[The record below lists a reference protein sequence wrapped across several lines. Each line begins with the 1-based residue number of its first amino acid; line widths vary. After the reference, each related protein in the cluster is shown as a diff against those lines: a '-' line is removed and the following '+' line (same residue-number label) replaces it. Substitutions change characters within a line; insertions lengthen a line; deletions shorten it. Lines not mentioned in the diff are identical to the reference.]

1 MNNRFTEKAEKT
13 IIHAT
18 TLASELGHTYIGT
31 EHLLLSLLSDEAT
44 TSYLLLSRNGVYYN
58 DTERTVK
65 EYSGVGTKSSLTSKD
80 MTPRYKKVLL
90 RSQKVC
96 EKYGGLKIGTEHLLM
111 ALFEERE
118 CVATKIIERLDVDIG
133 AIKDELI
140 TLLRTEEHNSSSI
153 KARTMQ
159 KTTVLESYGKSLTRM
174 AAAGKLDPV
183 IGRDAETERIIRILS
198 RKSKNN
204 PCLIGEAGVGKT
216 AIVEGLALRIVSGA
230 VPKPLLNKEI
240 ISIDLPLLIAGAKY
254 RGDFEE
260 RIKNV
265 IDEASKSKNVILFI
279 DEIHTIVG
287 AGAAEGAIDA
297 ANIIKP
303 QLARGEIQLIGAT
316 TLYEY
321 RKYIEKDSALERR
334 FQPLAV
340 DEASVE
346 ASIDILKGLRERY
359 EAHHGV
365 KITDEAISCAVNL
378 SERFMKDRYLPD
390 KAIDVIDE
398 ACAKLNVK
406 NNFKSDKIQKAEE
419 KLKQIKKDKEDAL
432 LKHDYP
438 LALSLG
444 DIELLY
450 TAEIKSLTEKAANS
464 SPLILTAKDIKDM
477 MFEITG
483 VPQSERDVKISP
495 DALSEMLSEKIIG
508 QSSAIKALCSAV
520 CRSNSGINDEHR
532 PKGVFLFLGE
542 SGVGKTALAKE
553 LAKALFGSYDAILRY
568 DMSEFS
574 EPHSISKLIG
584 SPPGYVGYGEGGTLT
599 EKIRRKPFSVVLFDE
614 IEKSHPEVRNL
625 LLQITDDGILTDSTG
640 RRVNFKNSYI
650 IMTSNVGKEGF
661 RGAGVGFLDATD
673 HTKTFMVIDKL
684 KEYFSDEFINRID
697 EIIPFAN
704 MNTEILEKICIHRL
718 SELSARLSALNVNF
732 EYDNDV
738 PRALAERS
746 YTPGFGA
753 RPLLRKIVYDVENPI
768 AELIVKKELEPND
781 TALLRLSNGAVK
793 IEKKELSK
801 RI

>member
-1 MNNRFTEKAEKT
+1 MNNRFTEKAQKI

-18 TLASELGHTYIGT
+18 TIASELGHTYIGT
-31 EHLLLSLLSDEAT
+31 EHLLLSLLSDEA
-44 TSYLLLSRNGVYYN
+44 SCSCVILSRNGVYYG
-58 DTERTVK
+58 DAEKTVK
-65 EYSGVGTKSSLTSKD
+65 EYSGVGTKSSLSSKD

-90 RSQKVC
+90 KSQKVC

-111 ALFEERE
+111 ALLEERE
-118 CVATKIIERLDVDIG
+118 CVATKIIEKLDADMG
-133 AIKDELI
+133 GIKDELI
-140 TLLRTEEHNSSSI
+140 TLLRTEEHNSSAM
-153 KARTMQ
+153 KAHNVQ
-159 KTTVLESYGKSLTRM
+159 KATVLESYGKNLTRM
-174 AAAGKLDPV
+174 ASEGKLDPV

-216 AIVEGLALRIVSGA
+216 AIVEGLALRIVNGS
-230 VPKPLLNKEI
+230 VPKTLLNKEI
-240 ISIDLPLLIAGAKY
+240 ISVDLPLLIAGAKY

-265 IDEASKSKNVILFI
+265 IDEASKSKNIILFI

-340 DEASVE
+340 EEASVE
-346 ASIDILKGLRERY
+346 ASIDILRGLRERY
-359 EAHHGV
+359 ESHHGV
-365 KITDEAISCAVNL
+365 KITDEAIHTAVTL

-406 NNFKSDKIQKAEE
+406 NNFKSDKIQKSEE

-432 LKHDYP
+432 LKHDYQ
-438 LALSLG
+438 LALGLG
-444 DIELLY
+444 DIEILY
-450 TAEIKSLTEKAANS
+450 TSELKALTEKENED

-495 DALSEMLSEKIIG
+495 DTLEAKLSEKIIG

-584 SPPGYVGYGEGGTLT
+584 SPPGYVGYGEGGSLT

-650 IMTSNVGKEGF
+650 IMTSNAGKDGLKNN
-661 RGAGVGFLDATD
+661 GVGFLDVND
-673 HTKTFMVIDKL
+673 NTKRFKLLDKL

-697 EIIPFAN
+697 EIIPFEN
-704 MNTEILEKICIHRL
+704 MNIEMLEKICIRRLGELKERL
-718 SELSARLSALNVNF
+718 SGLNINF
-732 EYDNDV
+732 EYANDV
-738 PRALAERS
+738 PITLAERS
-746 YTPGFGA
+746 YTPGMGV

-768 AELIVKKELEPND
+768 AELIVKKEIEARD
-781 TALLRLSNGAVK
+781 TAVLELKNGK
-793 IEKKELSK
+793 ISIKKKELSQK
-801 RI
+801 L

>member
-1 MNNRFTEKAEKT
+1 MNNRFSEKAEKT

-18 TLASELGHTYIGT
+18 THASELGHTYIGT

-44 TSYLLLSRNGVYYN
+44 TSYLLLSRNGVYY
-58 DTERTVK
+58 DDAEKTVR

-118 CVATKIIERLDVDIG
+118 CVATKIIEKLDVDIG

-153 KARTMQ
+153 KTRTMQ

-174 AAAGKLDPV
+174 AATGKLDPV

-216 AIVEGLALRIVSGA
+216 AIVEGLALRIVSGS

-340 DEASVE
+340 EEASVE

-365 KITDEAISCAVNL
+365 KITDE
-378 SERFMKDRYLPD
+378 
-390 KAIDVIDE
+390 
-398 ACAKLNVK
+398 
-406 NNFKSDKIQKAEE
+406 
-419 KLKQIKKDKEDAL
+419 
-432 LKHDYP
+432 
-438 LALSLG
+438 
-444 DIELLY
+444 
-450 TAEIKSLTEKAANS
+450 
-464 SPLILTAKDIKDM
+464 
-477 MFEITG
+477 
-483 VPQSERDVKISP
+483 
-495 DALSEMLSEKIIG
+495 
-508 QSSAIKALCSAV
+508 
-520 CRSNSGINDEHR
+520 
-532 PKGVFLFLGE
+532 
-542 SGVGKTALAKE
+542 
-553 LAKALFGSYDAILRY
+553 
-568 DMSEFS
+568 
-574 EPHSISKLIG
+574 
-584 SPPGYVGYGEGGTLT
+584 
-599 EKIRRKPFSVVLFDE
+599 VL
-614 IEKSHPEVRNL
+614 
-625 LLQITDDGILTDSTG
+625 
-640 RRVNFKNSYI
+640 
-650 IMTSNVGKEGF
+650 
-661 RGAGVGFLDATD
+661 
-673 HTKTFMVIDKL
+673 
-684 KEYFSDEFINRID
+684 
-697 EIIPFAN
+697 
-704 MNTEILEKICIHRL
+704 
-718 SELSARLSALNVNF
+718 
-732 EYDNDV
+732 
-738 PRALAERS
+738 
-746 YTPGFGA
+746 
-753 RPLLRKIVYDVENPI
+753 
-768 AELIVKKELEPND
+768 
-781 TALLRLSNGAVK
+781 
-793 IEKKELSK
+793 
-801 RI
+801 